1 MKIINDFRF
10 KKNIKKENKR
20 FNEKVRI
27 EKNGLNNAIKYLVD
41 LYYNNPNN
49 KITFADIKMQ
59 VNISDECL
67 KLFIEHLRNRKLI
80 KGKKKF
86 LLTFDGLIYLQE
98 LERGDTELKF
108 NGINTLVGYGAF
120 TLMILGVLYSD
131 SSIIKF
137 MSIIF
142 VLIIVFLICE
152 IVSKK

>member
-1 MKIINDFRF
+1 
-10 KKNIKKENKR
+10 
-20 FNEKVRI
+20 
-27 EKNGLNNAIKYLVD
+27 

-49 KITFADIKMQ
+49 KVTFDDIKMQ

-67 KLFIEHLRNRKLI
+67 TLFIKHLRNRKLI
-80 KGKKKF
+80 KGKKEF

-120 TLMILGVLYSD
+120 TLMILGVYSD
-131 SSIIKF
+131 SSIIKL

-142 VLIIVFLICE
+142 PLIIVFLICE